1 MKPSGNA
8 LFRDMPTTVFEA
20 MSRLAREHQAINL
33 GQGFPDGDGPAD
45 VRSQA
50 ATAVTEG
57 WNQYPPMLGLPELRQ
72 AVAEHDSRFYGL
84 SVDWRT
90 EVMVTSGATEALAAA
105 LFGLVDP
112 GDEVVLIE
120 PLYDAYLPLVRRAGA
135 VPRFVSLDP
144 PDWRL
149 TADALAAAMSD
160 RTRAILINN
169 PLNPA
174 ARVFGAEELAIV
186 ARAAIAHDAVVIAD
200 EVYEH
205 IVFDGR
211 APISLLAQ
219 PGMRDRTVRI
229 GSAGK
234 TFSLTGWKVGYVT
247 AAADLL
253 APLSKAHQFLV
264 FTTPPHLQS
273 AVSYGLRKD
282 DGYFQGLADEMQAKR
297 DRFVGGLRRLGL
309 PVLPC
314 EGTYF
319 ANIEITGLGT
329 GEDDVALCTRMT
341 AEAGVTAIPVS
352 AFTPH
357 RPTRGVVRFCFAK
370 QDAVLDAAIHRLEAW
385 LDR

>member
-1 MKPSGNA
+1 MKPIGSA

-20 MSRLAREHQAINL
+20 MSRLARDHQAINL

-45 VRSQA
+45 VRGRA
-50 ATAVTEG
+50 ATAVVEG

-72 AVAEHDSRFYGL
+72 AVAEHDSRVYGL
-84 SVDWRT
+84 SVDWPT

-120 PLYDAYLPLVRRAGA
+120 PLYDAYLPLVHRAGA
-135 VPRFVSLDP
+135 VPRFLSLDP
-144 PDWRL
+144 PDWRV
-149 TADALAAAMSD
+149 TAEALAAVMSD
-160 RTRAILINN
+160 KTRAILINN

-174 ARVFGAEELAIV
+174 ARVFGADELAVI
-186 ARAAIAHDAVVIAD
+186 AQAAIAHDTIVIAD

-219 PGMRDRTVRI
+219 PGMRDRTVKI

-253 APLSKAHQFLV
+253 APISKAHQFLV

-273 AVSYGLRKD
+273 AVAYGLRKG
-282 DGYFQGLADEMQAKR
+282 DGYFADLAAEMQAKR
-297 DRFVGGLRRLGL
+297 DRFVGGLTRLGL
-309 PVLPC
+309 DVLPC

-319 ANIEITGLGT
+319 VNIDIGGLDT
-329 GEDDVALCTRMT
+329 ASDDVAFCTRMT
-341 AEAGVTAIPVS
+341 TEAGVTAIPVS

-370 QDAVLDAAIHRLEAW
+370 QDAILDAAVDRLGAW
-385 LDR
+385 LNR